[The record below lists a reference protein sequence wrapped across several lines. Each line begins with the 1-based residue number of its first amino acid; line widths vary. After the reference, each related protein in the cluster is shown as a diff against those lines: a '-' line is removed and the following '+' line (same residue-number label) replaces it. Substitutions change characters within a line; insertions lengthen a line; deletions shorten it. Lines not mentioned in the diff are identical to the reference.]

1 MIFGVDTAPRV
12 PEAGLC
18 GPAHE
23 AGGLPDTKA
32 GGRAGVVLTCKERL
46 IPYYERFGFRNEGLS
61 ASTHGGETWY
71 QMRLTF

>member
-1 MIFGVDTAPRV
+1 MR
-12 PEAGLC
+12 
-18 GPAHE
+18 PAHE
-23 AGGLPDTKA
+23 AGDRGREA